1 MHDVLIAM
9 ITNLPATLVAAATFV
24 AVLKSR
30 RQNAEQHR
38 DAINAVKDLGAAVRD
53 ADPTAGE

>member
-9 ITNLPATLVAAATFV
+9 ITNLPATLVGAATLV

-30 RQNAEQHR
+30 RQNADQHR
-38 DAINAVKDLGAAVRD
+38 VAVNAVKELTEAVKNGD
-53 ADPTAGE
+53 G